1 MNKNITAVVL
11 AGGLGTRL
19 YPLTH
24 KKVKCMLPLNG
35 KPLLEH
41 IIKYLASYGLRKIII
56 TVGNKRK
63 QIMDYFGNGTQLGVE
78 LQYSVERTT
87 LGTAGS
93 FKNAGQLINDTT
105 LVMQGDTF
113 TNFALNEIISLHME
127 KKTLATIALTYIQN
141 QKGYGIAIV
150 DRNKR
155 IKQFK
160 EKPAGSFSKFL
171 VNSGIYVLQR
181 SILNYIPENRAFD
194 FSRDLFPLLLRKK
207 LPLHGIEIDGYWFD
221 IGTPESYKNAKEY
234 AQKYFTTKSNM

>member
-41 IIKYLASYGLRKIII
+41 IIEYLASYGLRKIII

-93 FKNAGQLINDTT
+93 FKNA
-105 LVMQGDTF
+105 
-113 TNFALNEIISLHME
+113 
-127 KKTLATIALTYIQN
+127 
-141 QKGYGIAIV
+141 
-150 DRNKR
+150 
-155 IKQFK
+155 
-160 EKPAGSFSKFL
+160 
-171 VNSGIYVLQR
+171 
-181 SILNYIPENRAFD
+181 
-194 FSRDLFPLLLRKK
+194 
-207 LPLHGIEIDGYWFD
+207 
-221 IGTPESYKNAKEY
+221 
-234 AQKYFTTKSNM
+234 